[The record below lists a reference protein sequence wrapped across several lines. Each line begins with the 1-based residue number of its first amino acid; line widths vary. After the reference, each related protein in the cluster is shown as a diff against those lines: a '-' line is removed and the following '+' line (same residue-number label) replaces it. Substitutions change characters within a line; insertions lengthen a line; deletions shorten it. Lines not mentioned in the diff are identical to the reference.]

1 MDLGIHP
8 ATPNKVD
15 NYQQQKYTS
24 MLLDAF
30 ACLLYCL
37 SAFLQAHFSCYHLM
51 EFASGIEKV
60 CEFPLPLN
68 L

>member
-37 SAFLQAHFSCYHLM
+37 SAF
-51 EFASGIEKV
+51 FASTLFLLPSHGI
-60 CEFPLPLN
+60 CIRN
-68 L
+68 